1 MKLCGGNPLIS
12 SGFNHGVLALSAGTP
27 FALLNSMPFKSV
39 RLGAPVALVLLA
51 FFCPES
57 ARAGT
62 RTVRRGDD
70 LQAIL
75 NSALPGDVLLLEAG
89 AEFVGNFVLPVKP
102 GSQPIVVRSSFHD
115 QLPANGQRI
124 QPQHAALLARLR
136 SPNTSPA
143 LRTAAGAHHWQLQYL
158 EFAANQ
164 GGYGDL
170 IQIGDGSSNQNTIDK
185 VPHHVDL
192 GHLYIHGDPLVGQK
206 RCVALN
212 AASVTI
218 TDSHISDCKGVGN
231 DTQAICGWNGP
242 GPYLI
247 ENNYLEGAG
256 ENVMFG
262 GADPAIPNLVAE
274 GITVRHNL
282 VSRPMSWR
290 NPIISTPQNPTGTA
304 MPGGAL
310 AAGAYAYRI
319 VARRAVGQ
327 GQTGR
332 STASIEATVSVT
344 GPASAVRLTWQPV
357 AGATEYQVYGRS
369 AGAQSAFWTVTGTE
383 FMDTGTAG
391 TAGAV
396 PTSPGTVWTVKN
408 LFELKNAR
416 GVVVENN
423 IFENHWKEAQPGYA
437 IVLTP
442 RNSNGGCAWCVVEH
456 VRFEYNLVRNVAA
469 GINLLGYDNGNPSR
483 QAADIVFR
491 ENLFTGL
498 TTALGGN
505 GWFMLMGDGPRDIV
519 LEHNTIDSNGN
530 TVINVYGGTSADPRE
545 VYGFQMIANAAR
557 HGAYGLN
564 GAFFA
569 YGNAILSAFFPDGV
583 FTANYLEGGAA
594 SRYPAGTLVAGVF
607 TDQFAN
613 PPSDFAVR
621 EMSPLKR
628 AAPGGRDIGVDYRTL
643 AARLANVVD
652 GVIHPPA
659 PAQVRIV
666 PR

>member
-1 MKLCGGNPLIS
+1 
-12 SGFNHGVLALSAGTP
+12 
-27 FALLNSMPFKSV
+27 MPFQVV
-39 RLGAPVALVLLA
+39 RRGAPIVLVLLA
-51 FFCPES
+51 LLCPES

-62 RTVRRGDD
+62 RTVRRGDN

-75 NSALPGDVLLLEAG
+75 NSAVPGDVLLLEAG
-89 AEFVGNFVLPVKP
+89 AEFVGNFVLPVKS
-102 GSQPIVVRSSFHD
+102 GTVPIVVRSSLHD
-115 QLPANGQRI
+115 QLPATGQRI
-124 QPQHAALLARLR
+124 QPHQAALLARLR

-158 EFAANQ
+158 EFAGNQ
-164 GGYGDL
+164 NGYGDL
-170 IQIGDGSSNQNTIDK
+170 IQIGDGSSAQNTLDK
-185 VPHHVDL
+185 VPYDFVL
-192 GHLYIHGDPLVGQK
+192 SHLYIHGDPLFGQK

-212 AASVTI
+212 AATVTI
-218 TDSHISDCKGVGN
+218 RDSHISDCKGVGN

-262 GADPAIPNLVAE
+262 GADPAIPNLVAG
-274 GITVRHNL
+274 GITFRNNL

-290 NPIISTPQNPTGTA
+290 DPIIGTPQNFSGTA
-304 MPGGAL
+304 IPGGAL
-310 AAGAYAYRI
+310 VPGSYGYRI
-319 VARRAVGQ
+319 VGRRGVGQ
-327 GQTGR
+327 GTIGR
-332 STASIEATVSVT
+332 STASVEATVLVT
-344 GPASAVRLTWQPV
+344 EAASAVRLTWQPV
-357 AGATEYQVYGRS
+357 AGVTEYQVYGRS

-383 FMDTGTAG
+383 FTDTGTDG

-416 GVVVENN
+416 EVVVENN
-423 IFENHWKEAQPGYA
+423 IFENHWKDAQPGYA

-498 TTALGGN
+498 STALGGN

-530 TVINVYGGTSADPRE
+530 TVINVYGGTSTDPRE
-545 VYGFQMIANAAR
+545 VHGFQMIGNAAR
-557 HGAYGLN
+557 HGTYGIN
-564 GAFFA
+564 GAYFG
-569 YGNAILSAFFPDGV
+569 YGNAILNGFFPDAV
-583 FTANYLEGGAA
+583 FTANYLAGGSP
-594 SRYPAGTLVAGVF
+594 SRYPAGTLFAGVF

-621 EMSPLKR
+621 DGSSLKR

-643 AARLANVVD
+643 TARVATVVEGTFPKPPSAPANVY
-652 GVIHPPA
+652 
-659 PAQVRIV
+659 IV

>member
-1 MKLCGGNPLIS
+1 LIF
-12 SGFNHGVLALSAGTP
+12 SGFYHGLRRLSAGTP
-27 FALLNSMPFKSV
+27 FAFSSSMPFKSV
-39 RLGAPVALVLLA
+39 RLGAPVVLVLLA
-51 FFCPES
+51 FLCPES

-89 AEFVGNFVLPVKP
+89 AEFVGNFVLPVKT
-102 GSQPIVVRSSFHD
+102 GSEPIVVRSSFHNE
-115 QLPANGQRI
+115 LPPSGQRI

-136 SPNTSPA
+136 SPSTSPA

-185 VPHHVDL
+185 VPHHIDL
-192 GHLYIHGDPLVGQK
+192 SHLYIHGDPLVGQK

-262 GADPAIPNLVAE
+262 GADPAIPNLVAD
-274 GITVRHNL
+274 GITFRHNL

-290 NPIISTPQNPTGTA
+290 DPIITTPPDPSGTA
-304 MPGGAL
+304 IPGGAL
-310 AAGAYAYRI
+310 ATGAYAYRI

-327 GQTGR
+327 GTIGR
-332 STASIEATVSVT
+332 STASAEVTVSVT
-344 GPASAVRLTWQPV
+344 EPASAVRLTWQSV

-369 AGAQSAFWTVTGTE
+369 PGAQNAFWTVTGTE
-383 FMDTGTAG
+383 FTDTGAAG
-391 TAGAV
+391 TTGAV
-396 PTSPGTVWTVKN
+396 PTSRGTVWTVKN

-416 GVVVENN
+416 EVVVENN

-491 ENLFTGL
+491 DNLFTGL
-498 TTALGGN
+498 STALGGN
-505 GWFMLMGDGPRDIV
+505 GWFMLIGDGPRDVV

-545 VYGFQMIANAAR
+545 VEGFQMIANAAR
-557 HGAYGLN
+557 HGAYGIN
-564 GAFFA
+564 GAFFG
-569 YGNAILSAFFPDGV
+569 YGNAILSAFFPGAV
-583 FTANYLEGGAA
+583 FTANYLAGSSA
-594 SRYPAGTLVAGVF
+594 SRYPAGTLSAGDF
-607 TDQFAN
+607 MDQFVN
-613 PPSDFAVR
+613 PPSDFTVG
-621 EMSPLKR
+621 ETSPLKR

-643 AARLANVVD
+643 GPLVANVVG
-652 GVIHPPA
+652 GVIPPPPPT
-659 PAQVRIV
+659 PAKVRIV

>member
-1 MKLCGGNPLIS
+1 
-12 SGFNHGVLALSAGTP
+12 
-27 FALLNSMPFKSV
+27 MPFNSV

-51 FFCPES
+51 FLCPEF

-62 RTVRRGDD
+62 RTVRRGDN
-70 LQAIL
+70 LQTIL

-89 AEFVGNFVLPVKP
+89 AEFVGNFVLPVKS
-102 GSQPIVVRSSFHD
+102 GNDPIVVRSAFHD
-115 QLPANGQRI
+115 QLPASGQRI

-136 SPNTSPA
+136 SPSTSPA

-158 EFAANQ
+158 EFAGNQ

-170 IQIGDGSSNQNTIDK
+170 IQIGDGSSAQNTIDK
-185 VPHHVDL
+185 VPHHLDL
-192 GHLYIHGDPLVGQK
+192 SHLYIHGDPLVGQK

-218 TDSHISDCKGVGN
+218 RDSHISDCKGVGN

-262 GADPAIPNLVAE
+262 GADPAIPNLVAD
-274 GITVRHNL
+274 GITFRQNL

-290 NPIISTPQNPTGTA
+290 DPIISTPKNPSGTVI
-304 MPGGAL
+304 PGGTL
-310 AAGAYAYRI
+310 APGTYAYRI
-319 VARRAVGQ
+319 VARRPVGQ
-327 GQTGR
+327 GTTGR
-332 STASIEATVSVT
+332 STASVEATVSVT
-344 GPASAVRLTWQPV
+344 GQASAVRLTWQPV

-369 AGAQSAFWTVTGTE
+369 AGAQSAFWTVTGSE
-383 FMDTGTAG
+383 FTDTGAAG

-396 PTSPGTVWTVKN
+396 PTSPGTAWTVKN

-423 IFENHWKEAQPGYA
+423 IFENHWKDAQPGYA

-456 VRFEYNLVRNVAA
+456 VRFEYNVVRNVAA
-469 GINLLGYDNGNPSR
+469 GINLLGYDNGSPSR

-491 ENLFTGL
+491 DNLFTGL

-505 GWFMLMGDGPRDIV
+505 AWFMLMGDGPRDIV

-530 TVINVYGGTSADPRE
+530 TVINVYGGTSTDPRE
-545 VYGFQMIANAAR
+545 VYGFRMIANAAR
-557 HGAYGLN
+557 HGSYGMN

-569 YGNAILSAFFPDGV
+569 YGNAILNAFFPDGV
-583 FTANYLEGGAA
+583 FTANYLAGGSL
-594 SRYPAGTLVAGVF
+594 SRYPAGTVVAGVF
-607 TDQFAN
+607 TDQFEN
-613 PPSDFAVR
+613 PPADFTVR
-621 EMSPLKR
+621 EGSPLKR
-628 AAPGGRDIGVDYRTL
+628 VAPGGRDIGVDYRTL
-643 AARLANVVD
+643 AVRVAKVID
-652 GVIHPPA
+652 GVVPPPPPA
-659 PAQVRIV
+659 KVFIV

>member
-1 MKLCGGNPLIS
+1 
-12 SGFNHGVLALSAGTP
+12 
-27 FALLNSMPFKSV
+27 MPFKSV

-51 FFCPES
+51 FLCPES

-423 IFENHWKEAQPGYA
+423 IFENHWKDAQAGYA

-483 QAADIVFR
+483 QGADIVFR

-530 TVINVYGGTSADPRE
+530 TVLNVYGGTSTDPRE
-545 VYGFQMIANAAR
+545 VYGFRMIANAAR
-557 HGAYGLN
+557 HGAYGIN
-564 GAFFA
+564 GAFFG
-569 YGNAILSAFFPDGV
+569 YGNAILTAFFPGAV
-583 FTANYLEGGAA
+583 FTANYLEGSSA
-594 SRYPAGTLVAGVF
+594 SRYPAGTLSAGVF
-607 TDQFAN
+607 MDQFAN
-613 PPSDFAVR
+613 PPSDFTVR
-621 EMSPLKR
+621 ETSPLKR

-643 AARLANVVD
+643 DARVASVVG
-652 GVIHPPA
+652 GVMPPPPPT
-659 PAQVRIV
+659 PAKVRIV

>member
-1 MKLCGGNPLIS
+1 LIS
-12 SGFNHGVLALSAGTP
+12 FGINHGVRRISAGTP
-27 FALLNSMPFKSV
+27 FAIVSSMPFKSA
-39 RLGAPVALVLLA
+39 RLGAPVVLVLLA
-51 FFCPES
+51 FLCPEP

-89 AEFVGNFVLPVKP
+89 AEFVGNFVLPVKS
-102 GSQPIVVRSSFHD
+102 GSNPIVVRSSFHN
-115 QLPANGQRI
+115 QLPASGQRI

-136 SPNTSPA
+136 SPSTSPA

-158 EFAANQ
+158 EFAGNQ

-170 IQIGDGSSNQNTIDK
+170 IQIGDGSSAQNTIDK
-185 VPHHVDL
+185 VPHHLDL
-192 GHLYIHGDPLVGQK
+192 SHLYIHGDPLVGQK

-218 TDSHISDCKGVGN
+218 SDSHISDCKGVGN

-242 GPYLI
+242 GPYVI

-262 GADPAIPNLVAE
+262 GADPAIPDLVAD
-274 GITVRHNL
+274 GITFRHNL

-290 NPIISTPQNPTGTA
+290 DPIISTPQNPSGTA
-304 MPGGAL
+304 ITGGAL
-310 AAGAYAYRI
+310 APGSYAYRV
-319 VARRAVGQ
+319 VARRGVGQ
-327 GQTGR
+327 GTIGR
-332 STASIEATVSVT
+332 STASVEATVSVS

-369 AGAQSAFWTVTGTE
+369 AGAQGAFWTVTGTE
-383 FMDTGTAG
+383 FTDTGTAG

-396 PTSPGTVWTVKN
+396 PTSPGTTWTVKN

-416 GVVVENN
+416 AVVVENN
-423 IFENHWKEAQPGYA
+423 IFENHWKDAQPGYA

-483 QAADIVFR
+483 QGADIVFR

-530 TVINVYGGTSADPRE
+530 TVINVYGGTSTDPRE

-557 HGAYGLN
+557 HGAYGIN

-569 YGNAILSAFFPDGV
+569 YGNAILTAFFPGAV
-583 FTANYLEGGAA
+583 FTANYLAGGSA

-607 TDQFAN
+607 TDQFEN

-621 EMSPLKR
+621 EGSALKR

-643 AARLANVVD
+643 EARVANVVD
-652 GVIHPPA
+652 GVVPPPPPT
-659 PAQVRIV
+659 PAKVRIV

>member
-1 MKLCGGNPLIS
+1 VIS
-12 SGFNHGVLALSAGTP
+12 FGINHGVRRISAGTP
-27 FALLNSMPFKSV
+27 FAIVSSMPFKSA
-39 RLGAPVALVLLA
+39 RLGAPVVLVLLA
-51 FFCPES
+51 FLCPEP

-583 FTANYLEGGAA
+583 FTANYLAGGAA

>member
-1 MKLCGGNPLIS
+1 
-12 SGFNHGVLALSAGTP
+12 
-27 FALLNSMPFKSV
+27 MPIHCL
-39 RLGAPVALVLLA
+39 RLGAPVVLVLLG
-51 FFCPES
+51 FLCPES
-57 ARAGT
+57 ALAGT
-62 RTVRRGDD
+62 RTVRRGDN

-89 AEFVGNFVLPVKP
+89 AEFVGNFVLPVKS
-102 GSQPIVVRSSFHD
+102 GSDPIVVRSALHD
-115 QLPANGQRI
+115 QLPVIGQRI
-124 QPQHAALLARLR
+124 QPGHASLLARLR

-164 GGYGDL
+164 NGYGDL
-170 IQIGDGSSNQNTIDK
+170 LQIGDGSSAQDTLDK
-185 VPHHVDL
+185 VPQQFL
-192 GHLYIHGDPLVGQK
+192 LSHLYIHGDPLVGQK
-206 RCVALN
+206 RCVSLN

-218 TDSHISDCKGVGN
+218 RDSHISDCKGVGN

-262 GADPAIPNLVAE
+262 GADPAIPNLVPD
-274 GITVRHNL
+274 GITFRHNL

-290 NPIISTPQNPTGTA
+290 NPIISTPQNPSGTA
-304 MPGGAL
+304 IPGGAL
-310 AAGAYAYRI
+310 APGSYAYRVI
-319 VARRAVGQ
+319 ARRAVGQ
-327 GQTGR
+327 GTTGR
-332 STASIEATVSVT
+332 STASIEATVPVT
-344 GPASAVRLTWQPV
+344 EPASAVRLTWQPV

-369 AGAQSAFWTVTGTE
+369 AGAQGAFWTVTGTE
-383 FMDTGTAG
+383 FTDTGTAG
-391 TAGAV
+391 AAGAV
-396 PTSPGTVWTVKN
+396 PTSPGTTWTVKN

-416 GVVVENN
+416 GVVVEDN
-423 IFENHWKEAQPGYA
+423 IFENHWKDAQPGYA

-456 VRFEYNLVRNVAA
+456 VRFEHNVVRNVAA

-530 TVINVYGGTSADPRE
+530 TVINVYGGTSTDPRE

-557 HGAYGLN
+557 HGAYGIN
-564 GAFFA
+564 GAFFG
-569 YGNAILSAFFPDGV
+569 YGNAILTAFFPDRV
-583 FTANYLEGGAA
+583 FTANYLAGGAS

-621 EMSPLKR
+621 EISPLKG
-628 AAPGGRDIGVDYRTL
+628 AAPRGRDIGVDFPTL
-643 AARLANVVD
+643 AARVANVVD
-652 GVIHPPA
+652 GMVPPPA
-659 PAQVRIV
+659 PAKVRIV

>member
-1 MKLCGGNPLIS
+1 
-12 SGFNHGVLALSAGTP
+12 
-27 FALLNSMPFKSV
+27 MPFQSV
-39 RLGAPVALVLLA
+39 RLWAPVVLVLLA
-51 FFCPES
+51 FLFPES

-423 IFENHWKEAQPGYA
+423 IFENHWKDAQAGYA

-483 QAADIVFR
+483 QGADIVFR

-530 TVINVYGGTSADPRE
+530 TVLNVYGGTSTDPRE
-545 VYGFQMIANAAR
+545 VYGFRMIANAAR
-557 HGAYGLN
+557 HGAYGIN
-564 GAFFA
+564 GAFFG
-569 YGNAILSAFFPDGV
+569 YGNAILTAFFPGAV
-583 FTANYLEGGAA
+583 FTANYLEGSSA
-594 SRYPAGTLVAGVF
+594 SRYPAGTLSAGVF
-607 TDQFAN
+607 MDQFAN
-613 PPSDFAVR
+613 PPSDFTVR
-621 EMSPLKR
+621 ETSPLKR

-643 AARLANVVD
+643 DARVASVVG
-652 GVIHPPA
+652 GVMPPPPPT
-659 PAQVRIV
+659 PAKVRIV